1 MVAGCALVMVL
12 AGGAVAQGSGGARA
26 EPGEKPRD
34 GAGAALV
41 DLRPKWERG
50 QVIRYRMTQ
59 NSSSAMPDI
68 KDGKKTVT
76 ITNDQTIEFSLR
88 VREVNR
94 SSGEATVD
102 MVYDAVKIKLD
113 GGPLE
118 VDFDSKTSK
127 PAPAKKPAGGGGG
140 GSKDPLDALGEALG
154 NLQNL
159 DPKAMLNEHFQKMV
173 GMTLTMTIDS
183 RGVITNVSGGSELD
197 ATGLLSAMGGAGGG
211 ASGVQQGGSIF
222 GPIGT
227 AESGFTGL
235 ARVGQSWTHVNDL
248 SVGPLGAMKMV
259 TEHTLKSA
267 GRGVAELTFAGRV
280 DPKSADQQA
289 AAQLSGATQRG
300 TYSWDTARGQLISM
314 TMEQRVAQA
323 QPGRPGSEA
332 VSTTRMKV
340 ERLR

>member
-1 MVAGCALVMVL
+1 VE
-12 AGGAVAQGSGGARA
+12 RA
-26 EPGEKPRD
+26 EPT
-34 GAGAALV
+34 AALV

-59 NSSSAMPDI
+59 NSSSAMPDGQ
-68 KDGKKTVT
+68 DSKKTLT

-94 SSGEATVD
+94 SSGEATVE

-113 GGPLE
+113 GGPIE
-118 VDFDSKTSK
+118 VDFDSKTSTPK
-127 PAPAKKPAGGGGG
+127 PAPAKKPAGGGGGGGG

-154 NLQNL
+154 GLQNL

-183 RGVITNVSGGSELD
+183 RGVITSVSGGSELD
-197 ATGLLSAMGGAGGG
+197 ATGLLSAMGGGGGAGGAGGG
-211 ASGVQQGGSIF
+211 GGGGRGGGGGGGGGRPPPAAQLGGSIF

-235 ARVGQSWTHVNDL
+235 ARVGQKWTHVNDL
-248 SVGPLGAMKMV
+248 SVGPLGAMKMI

-267 GRGVAELTFAGRV
+267 SRGVAELTFAGRV
-280 DPKSADQQA
+280 DPKSADQPA
-289 AAQLSGATQRG
+289 TAQLNSATQRG